1 MKYSGLAMVYAY
13 LIIDGAKEFSDVPKR
28 LKKQVKE
35 ALTAL
40 GAEEL
45 AVEETTA
52 YSIKQKEENGQ
63 MFLGLILRNTEGIQG
78 VKYD

>member
-1 MKYSGLAMVYAY
+1 MVTEHFDFFLILGGNEMKYSGLAMVYAY
-13 LIIDGAKEFSDVPKR
+13 LIIDGAKEFADVPKR

-45 AVEETTA
+45 AVEKTTA
-52 YSIKQKEENGQ
+52 SPS
-63 MFLGLILRNTEGIQG
+63 
-78 VKYD
+78 V

>member
-1 MKYSGLAMVYAY
+1 MRFRTWLQNILIFLILGGTEMKYSGLAMVYAY

-45 AVEETTA
+45 AAEETTA
-52 YSIKQKEENGQ
+52 SPSPS
-63 MFLGLILRNTEGIQG
+63 
-78 VKYD
+78 V

>member
-1 MKYSGLAMVYAY
+1 MRFRTWLQNILILGGNEMKYSGLAMVYAY
-13 LIIDGAKEFSDVPKR
+13 LIIDGAKEFSEVPKR

-45 AVEETTA
+45 AVEKTTA
-52 YSIKQKEENGQ
+52 SPS
-63 MFLGLILRNTEGIQG
+63 
-78 VKYD
+78 V

>member
-1 MKYSGLAMVYAY
+1 MRFRAWLQHILIFFLILGGNEMKYSGLAMVYAY

-52 YSIKQKEENGQ
+52 SPSPS
-63 MFLGLILRNTEGIQG
+63 
-78 VKYD
+78 V